1 MDSPPPVPRKDTP
14 PTARKMDMDYAP
26 ASGSKRKRPDQD
38 DTIYELRDGK
48 LEPAGLD
55 SHTPKRSRQSSTE
68 ASDTPGNERSLR
80 RKKKVGNLSKV
91 NLRHAAEEQRLSQ
104 QVRESKFQEGSLT
117 DRPSAKPPSAF
128 TRMIRTD
135 SGNIKQVDELMEGYN
150 DSEVQPR
157 DVVVGHIPQGTAADA
172 LRALQPH
179 ADDAVRQESGG
190 FFKFGRSLA
199 SNFRPVALWNKMWNE
214 TREDLIRQNMEEVE
228 RKRKQKEEAEATYA
242 QMKASGQLGLK
253 SVSNLGSRFSE
264 SSTMRD
270 SAIVIDSARTSID
283 HNRGPSHGSSLL
295 APLKEEAFA
304 SNEAPET
311 ATKTKGTF
319 RSRFTF
325 RKPSVSNLK
334 EGLKRVKSDFNLA
347 AAAGNRES
355 SSSVSPSKAD
365 FDGSTLKHST
375 SKFDLKKQQKL
386 SKRVSD
392 LESKLSLARREL
404 DDALIEATPNPK
416 LNNKYERFTPQSTL
430 KRPRFIPG
438 KLPSLPSERILM
450 AENYGFGDDEA
461 SPRLPTEPSMK
472 LGMSEPMDLYG
483 DETVKVTRMRQYPT
497 RADALFN
504 LTNEKINNITIADK
518 STTLESEKDTMDLD
532 GPTNQASTAATQTD
546 GTADYAA
553 LDAKLKAL
561 DSQQKTTRKIKSK
574 KRKSGADED
583 SKEWKP
589 SKETDESAEWEG
601 TPRKKR
607 KSTGGDNS
615 SPQSKRGRGQQISP
629 KTKKGTNGI
638 AKPASEQ
645 AKQNAAEVMEEEEQY
660 SEAES
665 ANLEV
670 GEDDDLILPNRN
682 SLDSQGQPLDPVYE
696 EEEET
701 SLIALNGDPKKP
713 TATATPARF
722 ARVNGLSRSG
732 SPHKRNETYY
742 RGPEETM
749 ITRAA
754 EAAWEHRAANHLAA
768 ANGNVNGNDDG
779 ALLTPGMSSLS
790 SMEEA
795 VEVDPAKFKVTKT
808 TVRVNVDKKKEDFQ
822 WPEDVF

>member
-48 LEPAGLD
+48 LEPADLD
-55 SHTPKRSRQSSTE
+55 SHTPKRSRQSSAE
-68 ASDTPGNERSLR
+68 ASDTPGKQRSLR

-150 DSEVQPR
+150 DSEVQLR
-157 DVVVGHIPQGTAADA
+157 DVVMGDIPQGTPADA
-172 LRALQPH
+172 LRALQPPV
-179 ADDAVRQESGG
+179 DDAVRQESGG

-253 SVSNLGSRFSE
+253 SVVNLGSRFSD

-270 SAIVIDSARTSID
+270 SAIVIDSARPSID

-295 APLKEEAFA
+295 APSKEEASA

-311 ATKTKGTF
+311 VTKTKGTF

-355 SSSVSPSKAD
+355 SSSVSPIKAD

-461 SPRLPTEPSMK
+461 SPRLQTEPSMK

-483 DETVKVTRMRQYPT
+483 AETVKVTRGRQYPA

-504 LTNEKINNITIADK
+504 LTYENINN
-518 STTLESEKDTMDLD
+518 TLESDKNTMDLD
-532 GPTNQASTAATQTD
+532 GPTNQASTAPTQTD

-561 DSQQKTTRKIKSK
+561 DSQQKTTRKTKSK

-615 SPQSKRGRGQQISP
+615 SPQAKRGRGQQTSP
-629 KTKKGTNGI
+629 KTKKGANGI
-638 AKPASEQ
+638 AKSVSEE
-645 AKQNAAEVMEEEEQY
+645 AKQNAAEVMEEEEEQY
-660 SEAES
+660 SEVES
-665 ANLEV
+665 ANIEV

-722 ARVNGLSRSG
+722 ARVNGRSRSG
-732 SPHKRNETYY
+732 SPHKRNEAYY

-754 EAAWEHRAANHLAA
+754 EAAWKHRAANHLAA
-768 ANGNVNGNDDG
+768 ANGNVNENDDG
-779 ALLTPGMSSLS
+779 GGSLLTPGKSSLS

-808 TVRVNVDKKKEDFQ
+808 TVKVDKKKEDFQ